1 MKRRVLLTALM
12 TVPLLPRFVTPVA
25 AQQLTA
31 AEIED
36 VLAGNTIDGSWGTDD
51 YLQYFAE
58 DGTTIYVPDDG
69 QRAEGRWRVD
79 PETGVYES
87 WWISTGWTPY
97 VVVDV
102 PDGDYAWLNGD
113 RVETFTVKEGRQIE

>member
-1 MKRRVLLTALM
+1 MKRRDLLKTIMAVTLLTS
-12 TVPLLPRFVTPVA
+12 FVTPVA

-31 AEIED
+31 SEIED
-36 VLAGNTIDGSWGTDD
+36 VLAGNTIDGTWGADN
-51 YLQYFAE
+51 YVQYFAE

-69 QRAEGRWRVD
+69 KPAEGRWRVD
-79 PETGVYES
+79 PATGVYES

-113 RVETFTVKEGRQIE
+113 RVETFTVQEGRQID

>member
-1 MKRRVLLTALM
+1 MKRRELFITLM
-12 TVPLLPRFVTPVA
+12 AVTLLPAFVTPVA

-31 AEIED
+31 SEVEA
-36 VLAGNTIDGSWGTDD
+36 VLAGNTIDGAWGSDS
-51 YLQYFAE
+51 YLQYFAT
-58 DGTTIYVPDDG
+58 DGTTIYVNDDG
-69 QRAEGRWRVD
+69 QRIEGRWRVD
-79 PETGVYES
+79 PATGVYES

-113 RVETFTVKEGRQIE
+113 RVETFTIKDGRQIE